1 VPWTEAI
8 GHATRLEIEVLEG
21 RDHAHREGA
30 SIEQRANGVL
40 PGPDERIRR
49 DRLKAVLPS
58 DRSGRGTWRGPSAER
73 LIVWRIPH
81 FLRARFGVGMRSQHA
96 AVDKT
101 ACLERE
107 FPTRAMPSR
116 VCPSARWW
124 NHLLFR
130 FKPHDVRGGN
140 AIEVRSDTPDRQ
152 QLCRDVFVNCLA
164 AQLPALAKLG
174 DRVPLWRRRR
184 IPALTMCCV
193 RLGPNRRGELRSLRT
208 TLCCATAS
216 HSASCGE

>member
-1 VPWTEAI
+1 MSNAHAGSTRGAGGSPSVCGRLSSSLDPSARDSRTKCVTIGCQESRILIRDYGGPKATKRCNAHRAKSGKRANCADDIDQCPWTEAI
-8 GHATRLEIEVLEG
+8 GQATRSEIEVLEG
-21 RDHAHREGA
+21 RDYAQREGA

-101 ACLERE
+101 ACQEGE
-107 FPTRAMPSR
+107 FPTSGCR
-116 VCPSARWW
+116 
-124 NHLLFR
+124 
-130 FKPHDVRGGN
+130 RGGVPQRGGGTIFCSVSN
-140 AIEVRSDTPDRQ
+140 STTS
-152 QLCRDVFVNCLA
+152 A
-164 AQLPALAKLG
+164 A
-174 DRVPLWRRRR
+174 
-184 IPALTMCCV
+184 
-193 RLGPNRRGELRSLRT
+193 
-208 TLCCATAS
+208 ATR
-216 HSASCGE
+216 